1 MLLISRGPLLKHT
14 LMKGFM
20 CVLRN
25 KPIKSCSLQENKN
38 KIWKGS
44 IALKQQSPVTLFA
57 ITGARHWTWETF
69 FIIFLNVFYRLNS
82 LPPRSCHREAEV
94 MTQMP
99 SVSLTP
105 CPVLPLFIAGFIA
118 MFLRPQLRQ
127 SLGAWSL
134 VQTQWGQPRP
144 KARSLW
150 KGAAKCVSRTA
161 SGTQTISRRYTEAS
175 LCSLEETLP
184 CAAKKSPPQWKMRL
198 PMRGNAMGEAL
209 GGIRQESAFEGC
221 DICDKDR

>member
-1 MLLISRGPLLKHT
+1 MKRVTHTLIVPSCRSAANHGVWYCMNVSMLLISRGPLLKHT

-20 CVLRN
+20 CALRN

-105 CPVLPLFIAGFIA
+105 CPVRPLFIAGFIA

-144 KARSLW
+144 KARSL
-150 KGAAKCVSRTA
+150 
-161 SGTQTISRRYTEAS
+161 
-175 LCSLEETLP
+175 
-184 CAAKKSPPQWKMRL
+184 
-198 PMRGNAMGEAL
+198 
-209 GGIRQESAFEGC
+209 
-221 DICDKDR
+221 